1 MNPFKPE
8 EQKEPEGIF
17 STEPAN
23 ASLFAPSQK
32 YQEVAAARKPQYVTY
47 ANPLKDLV
55 RVTKTERLGG
65 YLPGLTPLHADVS
78 NAILEIIGVP
88 GS

>member
-8 EQKEPEGIF
+8 EQKEPEGTF
-17 STEPAN
+17 STEPAH

-65 YLPGLTPLHADVS
+65 ICLA
-78 NAILEIIGVP
+78 
-88 GS
+88 